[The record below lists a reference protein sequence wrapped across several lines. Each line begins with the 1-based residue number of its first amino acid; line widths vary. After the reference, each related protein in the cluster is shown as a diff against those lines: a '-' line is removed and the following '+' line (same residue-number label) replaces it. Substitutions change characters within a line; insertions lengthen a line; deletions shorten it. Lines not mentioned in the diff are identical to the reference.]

1 MKNLACR
8 YAVVQFMPYSETGE
22 FANAGVVLVCPQTG
36 YFDFHLQ
43 TRKYARVTAFFD
55 ELAPEVYLTAIKV
68 IQGEMERVRDR
79 LARDATT
86 RTTGTT
92 GTDELTRAA
101 FTSLVHPR
109 EAIIRFSPARV
120 LLAEEPE
127 KELKRLFDHYVD
139 RAFATPEYVETAMI
153 RRLSA
158 LLKGLDL
165 QAPFRAEKIGDDVV
179 HANFPLVQRRG
190 VEFRKVIKPFNLNQ
204 PEPNG
209 IFDHGDAWVQ
219 KMRRLRNR
227 NLLPAEVLFA
237 VAGPRSADT
246 KRFAA
251 FREICMELER
261 LDVLTVEEA
270 AKNRIVEFAQ
280 A

>member
-1 MKNLACR
+1 MKKLACR

-36 YFDFHLQ
+36 YFDFRLQ

-55 ELAPEVYLTAIKV
+55 ELAPKVYLTAIKV
-68 IQGEMERVRDR
+68 IQGEMERVRDL
-79 LARDATT
+79 LARD
-86 RTTGTT
+86 GTT
-92 GTDELTRAA
+92 GTDELARAA

-127 KELKRLFDHYVD
+127 KELMRLFDHYVD
-139 RAFATPEYVETAMI
+139 RAFATPEYVETAMV

-179 HANFPLVQRRG
+179 HAKFPLVQRRG
-190 VEFRKVIKPFNLNQ
+190 VQFRKVIKPFNLNQ

-219 KMRRLRNR
+219 KMRRLRDR

-237 VAGPRSADT
+237 VAGPRSTDT
-246 KRFAA
+246 KRYAA
-251 FREICMELER
+251 FREICTELER

-270 AKNRIVEFAQ
+270 AKNRIVEFAE

>member
-1 MKNLACR
+1 MKKLACR
-8 YAVVQFMPYSETGE
+8 YAVVQFVPYSETGE
-22 FANAGVVLVCPQTG
+22 FVNAGVVLVCPQTG
-36 YFDFHLQ
+36 YFDFRLQ

-55 ELAPEVYLTAIKV
+55 ELAPKVYLTAIKV
-68 IQGEMERVRDR
+68 IQGEMERVRDL
-79 LARDATT
+79 LARTDA
-86 RTTGTT
+86 T
-92 GTDELTRAA
+92 GTDELARAA

-109 EAIIRFSPARV
+109 EAIIRFSAARV

-139 RAFATPEYVETAMI
+139 RAFATPEYVETAMA

-179 HANFPLVQRRG
+179 HAKFPLVQRRG
-190 VEFRKVIKPFNLNQ
+190 VQFRKVIKPFNLNQ

-219 KMRRLRNR
+219 KMRRLRDR

-237 VAGPRSADT
+237 VAGPRSTDT
-246 KRFAA
+246 KRYAA
-251 FREICMELER
+251 FREICTELER
-261 LDVLTVEEA
+261 QDVLTIEEA
-270 AKNRIVEFAQ
+270 AKSRIVEFAE

>member
-1 MKNLACR
+1 MKKLACR

-36 YFDFHLQ
+36 YFGFRLQ

-55 ELAPEVYLTAIKV
+55 ELAPKVYLTAIKV
-68 IQGEMERVRDR
+68 IQGEMERVRDL
-79 LARDATT
+79 LARD
-86 RTTGTT
+86 GTT
-92 GTDELTRAA
+92 GTDELARAA

-139 RAFATPEYVETAMI
+139 RAFATPEYVETAMV

-179 HANFPLVQRRG
+179 HAKFPLVQRRG
-190 VEFRKVIKPFNLNQ
+190 VQFRKVIKPFNLNQ

-219 KMRRLRNR
+219 KMRRLRDR

-237 VAGPRSADT
+237 VAGPRSTDT
-246 KRFAA
+246 KRYAA
-251 FREICMELER
+251 FREICTELER

-270 AKNRIVEFAQ
+270 AKNRIVEFAE

>member
-1 MKNLACR
+1 MKKLACR
-8 YAVVQFMPYSETGE
+8 YAVVQFVPYSETGE
-22 FANAGVVLVCPQTG
+22 FVNAGVVLVCPQTG
-36 YFDFHLQ
+36 FFDFRLQ

-55 ELAPEVYLTAIKV
+55 ELAPKVYLTAIKV
-68 IQGEMERVRDR
+68 IQGEMERVRD
-79 LARDATT
+79 LLTNGA
-86 RTTGTT
+86 T
-92 GTDELTRAA
+92 GTDELARAA

-127 KELKRLFDHYVD
+127 KELRRLFDHYVD
-139 RAFATPEYVETAMI
+139 RTFATPEYVETAMV

-179 HANFPLVQRRG
+179 HAKFPLVQRRG
-190 VEFRKVIKPFNLNQ
+190 VQLRKVIKPFNLNQ

-219 KMRRLRNR
+219 KIRRLRDR
-227 NLLPAEVLFA
+227 KLLPADVMFA
-237 VAGPRSADT
+237 VAGPRATDT
-246 KRFAA
+246 KRHAA
-251 FREICMELER
+251 FREICAELGR

-270 AKNRIVEFAQ
+270 AKNRIVEFA
-280 A
+280 AA

>member
-1 MKNLACR
+1 MKKLACR
-8 YAVVQFMPYSETGE
+8 YAVVQFVPYSETGE
-22 FANAGVVLVCPQTG
+22 FVNAGVVLVCPQTG
-36 YFDFHLQ
+36 YFDFRLQ

-55 ELAPEVYLTAIKV
+55 ELAPKVYLTAIKV
-68 IQGEMERVRDR
+68 IQGEMERVRDL
-79 LARDATT
+79 LARN
-86 RTTGTT
+86 GTT
-92 GTDELTRAA
+92 GTDELARAA

-127 KELKRLFDHYVD
+127 KELKRRFDHYVD
-139 RAFATPEYVETAMI
+139 RAFATPEYVETAMV
-153 RRLSA
+153 RRLST

-179 HANFPLVQRRG
+179 HAKFPLVQRRG
-190 VEFRKVIKPFNLNQ
+190 VQFRKVIKPFNLNQ

-219 KMRRLRNR
+219 KLRRLRDR

-237 VAGPRSADT
+237 VAGPRTSDA
-246 KRFAA
+246 KRYAA
-251 FREICMELER
+251 FREICTELER
-261 LDVLTVEEA
+261 LDVLTVEEG
-270 AKNRIVEFAQ
+270 AKNRIIEFAE